1 MYPRTTYLN
10 QLIKLKDTDL
20 IKVITGVRRAGKSV
34 LLTLYRDYLI
44 ETGISKDQVIYLNME
59 SFENQM
65 IKTADQLYQKL
76 SSLLPK
82 DKRFYLLL
90 DEIQL
95 VSGWERIINGVKA
108 GFDCEI
114 VITGS
119 NAKMLSGELATL
131 LSGRYVEIKMYPL
144 SFKEYVTTKDISNNY
159 DDLARAFE
167 EFETYGGFPTVADV
181 DKSVKDPVL
190 EGIYSTIVLN
200 DIANRGDVRDISV
213 LESLISFMADNV
225 GQLINI
231 QKISNS
237 LKSAGLKISNPTI
250 STYLKLLSDAFLFY
264 RVRQYDLRGKEY
276 LKTSGKY
283 FIVDQGLR
291 RVAIGRKGGNYS
303 NRLENIVF
311 LELLKRGYQVDVGK
325 IESKEIDFI
334 ARKNDQIKYF
344 QVTYELPQNTHE
356 TDNLLL
362 INDNYEKIV
371 ITQRKYYDISNIDG
385 IPIINV
391 VDWLMEDEQND

>member
-1 MYPRTTYLN
+1 MLHFN
-10 QLIKLKDTDL
+10 FKS
-20 IKVITGVRRAGKSV
+20 GK
-34 LLTLYRDYLI
+34 
-44 ETGISKDQVIYLNME
+44 ISK
-59 SFENQM
+59 
-65 IKTADQLYQKL
+65 
-76 SSLLPK
+76 
-82 DKRFYLLL
+82 
-90 DEIQL
+90 
-95 VSGWERIINGVKA
+95 
-108 GFDCEI
+108 
-114 VITGS
+114 
-119 NAKMLSGELATL
+119 
-131 LSGRYVEIKMYPL
+131 
-144 SFKEYVTTKDISNNY
+144 
-159 DDLARAFE
+159 
-167 EFETYGGFPTVADV
+167 
-181 DKSVKDPVL
+181 
-190 EGIYSTIVLN
+190 
-200 DIANRGDVRDISV
+200 
-213 LESLISFMADNV
+213 
-225 GQLINI
+225 
-231 QKISNS
+231 
-237 LKSAGLKISNPTI
+237 PTI

-276 LKTSGKY
+276 LKTTGKY